1 MPVSHPPTRTVPRA
15 TWPATPSLPS
25 VDPMPLGADLAGILN
40 DLVDAIDVRESFDPE
55 SSGWDTAAVI
65 RRLERDL
72 ARAWIAAR
80 VFDQSPEGARRW
92 PH

>member
-1 MPVSHPPTRTVPRA
+1 MPVSHPSTRTVPRA

-25 VDPMPLGADLAGILN
+25 VDPM
-40 DLVDAIDVRESFDPE
+40 RESFDPE